1 VDERR
6 ARRIRRAFSFDAA
19 ALARLRAASLLELE
33 RLDDAHAAAF
43 ARDAQA
49 DFTRLLAE
57 DRLIAFVLCDGA
69 EVVGSACAIFFERLP
84 YPDGTLH
91 AEIAGVY
98 VAPAHRGQGWAAR
111 LVQAVVAATE
121 RRGVRKTVLHP
132 SPLARPLYERLGFED
147 EPAMRLRSSP
157 ATLDTAA
164 NIALHARKS
173 S

>member
-1 VDERR
+1 MEERR

-19 ALARLRAASLLELE
+19 ALARLRAASLRELG
-33 RLDDAHAAAF
+33 RLDDAHAEAF

-84 YPDGTLH
+84 YPDGMLH

-98 VAPAHRGQGWAAR
+98 VAPAFRGNGWAAQ
-111 LVQAVVAATE
+111 LVRDVVSATNN
-121 RRGVRKTVLHP
+121 RGVRKTVLHP
-132 SPLARPLYERLGFED
+132 SPLAKPLYERLGFED
-147 EPAMRLRSSP
+147 EPAMRLRTS
-157 ATLDTAA
+157 
-164 NIALHARKS
+164 
-173 S
+173 